1 RRIHLTPA
9 EREKK
14 DGKRKPPFWTRTAL
28 ILSAVGVSFSHGA
41 NDGQKG
47 IGLIMLVL
55 IGVAPAGFMV
65 NMNSSDYEIARTR
78 DAVVNLEQYY
88 TTH

>member
-1 RRIHLTPA
+1 
-9 EREKK
+9 
-14 DGKRKPPFWTRTAL
+14 
-28 ILSAVGVSFSHGA
+28 
-41 NDGQKG
+41 
-47 IGLIMLVL
+47 MLVL

-88 TTH
+88 TTHKDALAHAIELTPH